1 MNKRIT
7 LRDIAGYCPEE
18 AIWKMVIDLGQSIK
32 DNGHCPLS
40 PDGVMVDDK
49 AFLTDDS
56 ADTQSQF
63 LAPECTDGATKGQA
77 QQIWSLGALVYF
89 ASSGRTLFGGY
100 GGAYQ
105 KNHPNVLLPTL
116 RKDHQSLTALV
127 QQCLAFDPSSRIG
140 IDRVMD
146 EARKGYEQ
154 CRKAKRCPIGKTRG
168 TMAATT
174 RQKAENWPEEMQETI

>member
-32 DNGHCPLS
+32 DNGHCPSS
-40 PDGVMVDDK
+40 PDGVIVDGMS
-49 AFLTDDS
+49 FLTDES
-56 ADTQSQF
+56 AGTQTQF
-63 LAPECTDGATKGQA
+63 LAPESSDNTNCNQA
-77 QQIWSLGALVYF
+77 QQIWTLGALIYF

-105 KNHPNVLLPTL
+105 QSHPNVLLPVL

-127 QQCLAFDPSSRIG
+127 QQCLQCDPTLRIG
-140 IDRVMD
+140 IDKVID
-146 EARKGYEQ
+146 EARKGFEN
-154 CRKAKRCPIGKTRG
+154 CRATMRCSTESKRKSMPTASRLKT
-168 TMAATT
+168 
-174 RQKAENWPEEMQETI
+174 ENWPEEMIETI

>member
-1 MNKRIT
+1 MNKHIT

-63 LAPECTDGATKGQA
+63 LAPECTDGATKGHA
-77 QQIWSLGALVYF
+77 GRPRLLCFIGANAVWRIWRRLSKE
-89 ASSGRTLFGGY
+89 SS
-100 GGAYQ
+100 
-105 KNHPNVLLPTL
+105 
-116 RKDHQSLTALV
+116 
-127 QQCLAFDPSSRIG
+127 
-140 IDRVMD
+140 
-146 EARKGYEQ
+146 
-154 CRKAKRCPIGKTRG
+154 
-168 TMAATT
+168 
-174 RQKAENWPEEMQETI
+174 